1 MFVSPSALGLLLTL
15 SQPVAESVPR
25 LNVEPSCQAAAR
37 VGQNLDASLQTCLK
51 DENAAH
57 GELEGSWA
65 RFAIADRQR
74 CVAFASQVSASYVA
88 LLECL
93 TTAREAKQIEQ
104 SK

>member
-1 MFVSPSALGLLLTL
+1 MFISPSALTLLLTL

-25 LNVEPSCQAAAR
+25 LNVEPGCRAAAR
-37 VGQNLDASLQTCLK
+37 AGQSLDASLQTCKK

-57 GELEGSWA
+57 AQLEGSWA
-65 RFAIADRQR
+65 RFPMADRQR
-74 CVAFASQVSASYVA
+74 CVAFASQVVASYVE

-93 TTAREAKQIEQ
+93 KTAREAKQIEQ